1 MLRVPKVAIRL
12 PYQNDHIFPPVL
24 RVQKVGQL
32 TTRAEAQVANVG
44 TGSYGS
50 AHLTA
55 VRGHGLANCVYSGMK
70 PGSHWHY
77 GQLTVPVR
85 AEHQP

>member
-1 MLRVPKVAIRL
+1 MMLRIPKVAIRL
-12 PYQNDHIFPPVL
+12 PDQNDHIFPPVL

-32 TTRAEAQVANVG
+32 TTRAVTQVANEG

-55 VRGHGLANCVYSGMK
+55 VRGHKLANCVYLRMK
-70 PGSHWHY
+70 PNSDWYY
-77 GQLTVPVR
+77 GQLTIPVR
-85 AEHQP
+85 A

>member
-1 MLRVPKVAIRL
+1 MMLGVPKVAVRL

-32 TTRAEAQVANVG
+32 TTRAVAQVANVG

-55 VRGHGLANCVYSGMK
+55 VREHGLANCVYLGMK
-70 PGSHWHY
+70 PGSDWHY
-77 GQLTVPVR
+77 GRLTVSR
-85 AEHQP
+85 